1 MGELLWRTP
10 ATGVVWQVN
19 VSRDGK
25 NVVAALSD
33 GTIRWYRADDGVEYL
48 AFFFRPA
55 AAESADEW
63 IAWTPQGY
71 YLSSNNGDQ
80 YIGWHLNRGREGT
93 PRFYRAV
100 QFERLLYRPDI
111 VEATYLGRDPK
122 ASVPSSSDG
131 ETFDIAKLATI
142 APPVVR
148 VTAIGAGCPANRG
161 RAQRQAAHRGPC
173 R

>member
-1 MGELLWRTP
+1 MS
-10 ATGVVWQVN
+10 AK
-19 VSRDGK
+19 DGK
-25 NVVAALSD
+25 SVVAALSD
-33 GTIRWYRADDGVEYL
+33 GTIRWYRAEDGVEYL

-55 AAESADEW
+55 SAESTAEW

-111 VEATYLGRDPK
+111 VEATYLGRHPR
-122 ASVPSSSDG
+122 ASVPSPSNG
-131 ETFDIAKLATI
+131 ETFEIEKLATI

-148 VTAIGAGCPANRG
+148 LTALGSATQSSEA
-161 RAQRQAAHRGPC
+161 ALQR
-173 R
+173 